1 VVQIPSKTSSE
12 ARLAFCD
19 RSSGAGAV
27 DGAWW
32 PHSLDLRAELPDL
45 VAVLSLSVGPVHRVV
60 YDPTHWPDA
69 PSRIIRGT
77 AVTTVDPYALVASD
91 TIYLMGTHSRDCVLF
106 IVPPS
111 IPGHAVHRVLGAV
124 SNDPQSMTVAVLRH
138 LVDHFAAKSAARPHA
153 GESLA

>member
-1 VVQIPSKTSSE
+1 MVQIPSKTSSA

-45 VAVLSLSVGPVHRVV
+45 VAVLSLSIGPIHRVV

-77 AVTTVDPYALVASD
+77 AVTTVDPYSLVASD
-91 TIYLMGTHSRDCVLF
+91 TIYLIGTHSRDAVLF

-111 IPGHAVHRVLGAV
+111 SPGHAVHRVLGAV

-138 LVDHFAAKSAARPHA
+138 LVDHFAAEPSR
-153 GESLA
+153 